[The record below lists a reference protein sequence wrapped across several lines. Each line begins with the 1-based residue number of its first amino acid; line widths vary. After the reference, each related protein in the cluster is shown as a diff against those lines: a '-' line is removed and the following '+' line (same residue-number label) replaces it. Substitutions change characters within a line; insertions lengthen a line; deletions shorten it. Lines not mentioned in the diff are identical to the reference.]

1 MIIEKIWKAREIV
14 GEILK
19 TQKNPFFKS
28 NYADINQMLEQISP
42 ALKEQGL
49 MIVQPLTNVDGRP
62 AIKTIV
68 SDGTESIED
77 IVTLPDLEDP
87 QKMGSSITYFRRYS
101 IQSLFCLQA
110 KDDDA
115 NIASGKIEG
124 KTKEV
129 DIDL

>member
-1 MIIEKIWKAREIV
+1 MIIEKIWKVRESV

-68 SDGTESIED
+68 SDGTETIED

-115 NIASGKIEG
+115 NLASGKT
-124 KTKEV
+124 TKEV